1 MPKKLVA
8 DVYSGYEDLVNYM
21 QDPAT
26 DVPGQELQPDA
37 AQEEMAAPVP
47 GMPPE
52 APLAPE
58 GGAAPAIVPPE
69 GGAV

>member
-8 DVYSGYEDLVNYM
+8 DVYSGYEDLINYM

-37 AQEEMAAPVP
+37 AQEEMAAI
-47 GMPPE
+47 PPE
-52 APLAPE
+52 APIAPEGGGAPPEAPIAPE
-58 GGAAPAIVPPE
+58 GGAV
-69 GGAV
+69 